1 MRKTLLTLAL
11 LFTTTAGVM
20 ADSVITLKTSKQ
32 YGDILKFTPVPA
44 EAGTI
49 KVDWGDGNLES
60 YEMKPNDMAYNLRK
74 EHKLMG
80 QTVKIYG
87 ALSELTCSEQKITAV
102 ALEEQSTLKK
112 LSLNKNQLTY
122 ETTDLGDAY
131 ALTMLNLAENEINI
145 LNLQKFEKLQYVDL
159 YGNKDLTTV
168 VFAKDNHDLKGITA
182 YDTDLIHFYDE
193 YNFQNLTTLDLH
205 NTSLTEVTFAPE
217 HYPKLTTLNLNKNHL
232 ATLDVSGLTTLE
244 SLSISKNRLTSL
256 NISANTELRS
266 LSVDGNKGL
275 SKLNL
280 ANNAK
285 MSSLNVSSTSLESL
299 DLHNMPQLG
308 SLYADSL
315 RLSKLDVSELAY
327 LKNLSVDACDLSYLD
342 FTANYFNLK
351 ELSLRGNKNFTAQS
365 LNFMYKTIHNPTVKK
380 ARIYVSGT
388 TGAKEADAETYL
400 RLDDYDTNWKID
412 VEGDGS
418 ASMSPVQLTL
428 LPAKGG
434 TYKVF
439 RRNMSDKVENVWVK
453 NYEEATDGK
462 VTPGYVNVVRF
473 VPDEG
478 MGFRGVK
485 INGKMVKD
493 SLFFVTADAEIEA
506 VFGEGNDDTMD
517 KYVAFS
523 VPAGQD
529 SQYGFAA
536 DKPDTNI
543 LIDWGDGKLVKG
555 NISNTSFTYF
565 DGKTEGTTVK
575 VYGDVSY
582 INVESYPYG
591 YGIDNCIKAIDLSN
605 NGDIRQ
611 LNAYFNQLQSID
623 VTNQPKLVSLNIAMN
638 EDINKLDVSK
648 NPELR
653 ELQAYTTD
661 IAELDLQNNGKLQYL
676 DVKNTSLCELNVDGC
691 KELTTLIASNNEL
704 EELNVANLPKLDI
717 LQASGNYIES
727 IDLSNNTKMRELT
740 MSHNMLTELDLSKN
754 KMLEKISVSSNN
766 LDRLDLSNNTYIWYV
781 DARANRWDACTVN
794 EFIHLLP
801 PYVSPGEEAEA
812 STTATKLLIDGEDET
827 TNRSNDVAHSETRI
841 LNGKNWISNI
851 IKEGD
856 GTGCDRSYVYIIP
869 AENGEISLVDDKGE
883 NIPSGTAVKK
893 GTELTVV
900 TTPASDYT
908 ASEVLVNGKGIE
920 GSKFVVSQLSDV
932 TAKFSLVSTGINGTK
947 NAIATAEGG
956 INEIRIE
963 SNGETE
969 VSIES
974 VAGKNVYKSVVK
986 GSAAIELP
994 AGIYVVTLK
1003 SNNERITRKLMVR

>member
-20 ADSVITLKTSKQ
+20 ADSVITLTTSKQ
-32 YGDILKFTPVPA
+32 YGDILKFSPVPA
-44 EAGTI
+44 AAGTI

-60 YEMKPNDMAYNLRK
+60 YEMKPSDMAYTLKK

-87 ALSELTCSEQKITAV
+87 ALSELTCSEQGITAV
-102 ALEEQSTLKK
+102 KLEEQSALKK

-131 ALTMLNLAENEINI
+131 ALTLLNLAENEINI

-168 VFAKDNHDLKGITA
+168 VFASENPDLKSITA
-182 YDTDLIHFYDE
+182 YNTDLIHFYDE
-193 YNFQNLTTLDLH
+193 YKFPNLTNLDLH

-217 HYPKLTTLNLNKNHL
+217 HYPKLSTLDLNDNSL
-232 ATLDVSGLTTLE
+232 ASLDVSGLTMLE
-244 SLSISKNRLTSL
+244 SLSVNKNRLTSL

-266 LSVDGNKGL
+266 LSVRGNKEL

-285 MSSLNVSSTSLESL
+285 MSSLNVSSTGLESL
-299 DLHNMPQLG
+299 DVHYMTQLS

-315 RLSKLDVSELAY
+315 RLTKLDVSELAY
-327 LKNLSVDACDLSYLD
+327 LRNMSADACDLSYLD
-342 FTANYFNLK
+342 FTGNYFNLK
-351 ELSLRGNKNFTAQS
+351 ELSVRGNKNFTAQS
-365 LNFMYKTIHNPTVKK
+365 LNFMYQTIHNPNVKAK
-380 ARIYVSGT
+380 MYVSGT
-388 TGAKEADAETYL
+388 TGAKQADAETYL
-400 RLDDYDTNWKID
+400 HLDNYDTNWKID

-439 RRNMSDKVENVWVK
+439 RRILSDKFENVWIK
-453 NYEEATDGK
+453 HYEEATDGK
-462 VTPGYVNVVRF
+462 VTPGFVNVVRF
-473 VPDEG
+473 VPNEG

-485 INGKMVKD
+485 VNGKMVKD

-506 VFGEGNDDTMD
+506 VFGEGNDDTKD
-517 KYVAFS
+517 KYIAFT
-523 VPAGQD
+523 VGAGQD
-529 SQYGFAA
+529 SQYGFGA
-536 DKPDTNI
+536 DKPNTNI

-555 NISNTSFTYF
+555 NISNTGFTYF

-591 YGIDNCIKAIDLSN
+591 YGVDNCIKAIDLSH
-605 NGDIRQ
+605 NGDIRE
-611 LNAYFNQLQSID
+611 LNAYFNQLKSID
-623 VTNQPKLVSLNIAMN
+623 VTNQPKLTSLNVAMN
-638 EDINKLDVSK
+638 EDIEKLDLSK
-648 NPELR
+648 NPELKK
-653 ELQAYTTD
+653 LQAYTTS
-661 IAELDLQNNGKLQYL
+661 IEELDLQNNDKLQYL
-676 DVKNTSLCELNVDGC
+676 DVKNTFLSELNVDKC

-704 EELNVANLPKLDI
+704 EELNVTNLPKLDI

-740 MSHNMLTELDLSKN
+740 IGHNMLTELDLSKN
-754 KMLEKISVSSNN
+754 KMLEKLNVSGNQ
-766 LDRLDLSNNTYIWYV
+766 LDGLDLSNNKYIWYV

-794 EFIHLLP
+794 EFMHLLP
-801 PYVSPGEEAEA
+801 PYVSPGKEVEE
-812 STTATKLLIDGEDET
+812 STTPTKLLFDGEDNT
-827 TNRSNDVAHSETRI
+827 KNRANDVAHSETRI

-851 IKEGD
+851 VKEGD

-869 AENGEISLVDDKGE
+869 AENGEISIVDNNGD
-883 NIPSGTAVKK
+883 NVSSGTAVKK

-900 TTPASDYT
+900 ATPAADYKT
-908 ASEVLVNGKGIE
+908 NSIRVNGEVIE
-920 GSKFVVSQLSDV
+920 GNKFVVNQLSDV
-932 TAKFSLVSTGINGTK
+932 TAKFSLVSTGINNTK
-947 NAIATAEGG
+947 STIATAKGG
-956 INEIRIE
+956 IDEINIE

-986 GSAAIELP
+986 GNATVKLP

-1003 SNNERITRKLMVR
+1003 SNNERITRKLIVR